1 LTTFEE
7 QTQRDMKRSEKQI
20 IEISIDIIYKELLNP
35 DLSMIERGKR
45 EENIKILKSELSL
58 L

>member
-1 LTTFEE
+1 
-7 QTQRDMKRSEKQI
+7 MKRSEKQI

>member
-1 LTTFEE
+1 
-7 QTQRDMKRSEKQI
+7 MKRTEKQI
-20 IEISIDIIYKELLNP
+20 IEVSIDILYKELLNP

-45 EENIKILKSELSL
+45 EENINILKRELSL

>member
-1 LTTFEE
+1 
-7 QTQRDMKRSEKQI
+7 MKRTEKQI
-20 IEISIDIIYKELLNP
+20 IEVSIDIIYKELLNP